1 MATEAQR
8 LVQKRSSL
16 LRDLAGCRAQL
27 SRISR
32 ATQELSPT
40 VMYPDLDW
48 IRYTVTQLVTLD
60 QELRVEFNMRPIQTY
75 EQWQAE
81 FLAKHARKM
90 NKLAKN
96 FPKIPTEPNHEPT

>member
-1 MATEAQR
+1 MATEAQK
-8 LVQKRSSL
+8 LVQHRSRL

-27 SRISR
+27 NRISR

-48 IRYTVTQLVTLD
+48 IRDTVTQLVTLD

-81 FLAKHARKM
+81 ADIKHARKIK
-90 NKLAKN
+90 KLISNSNGAT
-96 FPKIPTEPNHEPT
+96 P